1 MEKEK
6 MLVTQALNELK
17 LLDSRINREIRTAS
31 FVSAAKQSE
40 KKVTPNV
47 TKEEFNANAKS
58 EMQSIE
64 DLIDRRARIKK
75 ATVASNAITTLEVN
89 GETMTVADALEL
101 KTSIE
106 YQRDLLS
113 TLKNQLSRAQQAVTT
128 NNKILEEKIDNVVTA
143 MVGNGDKKVS
153 KDDYEQMTVPMRE
166 AGEYALVDP
175 LQAEKKIAEME
186 TYIEGFLSNV
196 DSTLQI
202 SNCITY
208 IEF

>member
-17 LLDSRINREIRTAS
+17 VLDSRIDREIRTAN
-31 FVSAAKQSE
+31 FVAAAKKAE

-47 TKEEFNANAKS
+47 TKEEFNNSAKAN
-58 EMQSIE
+58 MQSIE

-75 ATVASNAITTLEVN
+75 AVVASNAVTVLEVN

-101 KTSIE
+101 KSSID
-106 YQRDLLS
+106 YKRTLLA
-113 TLKNQLSRAQQAVTT
+113 TLKTQLSKAQLSVSTS
-128 NNKILEEKIDNVVTA
+128 NKILEDKIDNVITA
-143 MVGNGDKKVS
+143 MVGNGDKKVN

-175 LQAEKKIAEME
+175 LQAEKKIADME
-186 TYIEGFLSNV
+186 TYIEGFLGNV
-196 DSTLQI
+196 DSALQI

-208 IEF
+208 IEV